1 MGSALARNQAAQIS
15 MNANNMN
22 VQFQKLGNAV
32 NQSLDNAAYNLNS
45 IMNGQAQNPY
55 LATSAGPMMMNMN
68 MDGFQNAGSN
78 QTQAKAAP
86 VMGS

>member
-1 MGSALARNQAAQIS
+1 MIQDQSLFTVGTGATLRSNMAVNNKFATPQVNQMAKPMGAALARNQAAQIS

-45 IMNGQAQNPY
+45 IMNGQA
-55 LATSAGPMMMNMN
+55 
-68 MDGFQNAGSN
+68 
-78 QTQAKAAP
+78 
-86 VMGS
+86 